1 MVVEKLPGSRV
12 LDGRF
17 MAVQQC
23 IGTPRGREAGAGFL
37 GAFVEKVRRGE
48 K

>member
-1 MVVEKLPGSRV
+1 M

-23 IGTPRGREAGAGFL
+23 IGTPRGRDAGAKFL
-37 GAFVEKVRRGE
+37 NEFVEETRRR
-48 K
+48 